1 MAHLQL
7 WSKEEFDGKKR
18 KVDGLI
24 NKLKEAKKKNLKW
37 ENGNEIRKIERQI
50 NNFLIDEEIYWKQ
63 RSMADWLREGDKN
76 TKYFHHKASAR
87 KRKNKIW
94 GVEDKDGKW
103 TEDTQEVER
112 EFCDFYYNLFTTSC
126 PSQDHITTALLSL
139 EPNMNDEMRSQL
151 DEPFT
156 VEEIKVALK

>member
-7 WSKEEFDGKKR
+7 WSKEEFDRKKR

-63 RSMADWLREGDKN
+63 
-76 TKYFHHKASAR
+76 
-87 KRKNKIW
+87 
-94 GVEDKDGKW
+94 
-103 TEDTQEVER
+103 
-112 EFCDFYYNLFTTSC
+112 
-126 PSQDHITTALLSL
+126 
-139 EPNMNDEMRSQL
+139 
-151 DEPFT
+151 
-156 VEEIKVALK
+156 

>member
-63 RSMADWLREGDKN
+63 
-76 TKYFHHKASAR
+76 
-87 KRKNKIW
+87 
-94 GVEDKDGKW
+94 
-103 TEDTQEVER
+103 
-112 EFCDFYYNLFTTSC
+112 
-126 PSQDHITTALLSL
+126 
-139 EPNMNDEMRSQL
+139 
-151 DEPFT
+151 
-156 VEEIKVALK
+156 